1 VDLGLPA
8 LFIADAARI
17 PFSMLVV
24 FASAKLLSEIFERLR
39 QPGIVGEILA
49 GILIGPSVL
58 NWIAPGDVLSALA
71 GLGAMFLL
79 FRVGLELKSSELL
92 KVSGTAAVVAILGVI
107 STFGLV
113 SGVLWWAQTA
123 RNESLFIAAAL
134 VATSVGIT
142 AQVLAARGH
151 LELTASKIILAAAV
165 IDDVL
170 GLVVLAVVTSVAQSH
185 WHPFELLLTAGL
197 ALGFTI
203 VVAVWGA
210 KAVGAIAPRVEERL
224 RVAES
229 QFVLALVLMFL
240 FALLAV
246 YSGIAAIVGAFLAGM
261 ALSEHIGPRVR
272 DLTQGVSNFLVP
284 FFLANIGLYVNLSA
298 FSSWPVV
305 RLTLVLVLAVVV
317 SKVAG
322 CGIGAIRLGR
332 LDAVRVGVGMIPRG
346 EVCVA
351 VARVGLGMGI
361 LRQSSYSVVILTAVL
376 AAAAAPPILQLV
388 FRKAPS
394 VVQGEE
400 EIYRLG

>member
-1 VDLGLPA
+1 
-8 LFIADAARI
+8 
-17 PFSMLVV
+17 MLVV

-58 NWIAPGDVLSALA
+58 GWIAPGDVLSALA
-71 GLGAMFLL
+71 DLGAMFLL
-79 FRVGLELKSSELL
+79 FRVGLEVKSSELL

-107 STFGLV
+107 STFALV
-113 SGVLWWAQTA
+113 WAVLSWSHTA
-123 RNESLFIAAAL
+123 RNEALFIAAAL

-142 AQVLAARGH
+142 AQVLAARG
-151 LELTASKIILAAAV
+151 LLDLTASRIILAAAV

-170 GLVVLAVVTSVAQSH
+170 GLIVLAVVTSVAQNR
-185 WHPFELLLTAGL
+185 WNLDELLLTAGL
-197 ALGFTI
+197 AIGFTI

-210 KAVGAIAPRVEERL
+210 KALGAIAPRVEERL

-284 FFLANIGLYVNLSA
+284 FFLANIGLYVNLSI
-298 FSSWPVV
+298 FSSWPAV
-305 RLTLVLVLAVVV
+305 RLTLVLVAAVIF

-322 CGIGAIRLGR
+322 CGLGAVQLGR
-332 LDAVRVGVGMIPRG
+332 LQAARVGVGMIPRG

-361 LRQSSYSVVILTAVL
+361 LEARSYSIVVLTAVV
-376 AAAAAPPILQLV
+376 AAALAPPLLYLV
-388 FRKAPS
+388 FPKTPAAAEG
-394 VVQGEE
+394 GEE
-400 EIYRLG
+400 VYRLG

>member
-1 VDLGLPA
+1 
-8 LFIADAARI
+8 
-17 PFSMLVV
+17 MLVV

-58 NWIAPGDVLSALA
+58 GWIAPGDVLSALA
-71 GLGAMFLL
+71 DLGAMFLL
-79 FRVGLELKSSELL
+79 FRVGLEVKSSELL

-107 STFGLV
+107 STLTLV
-113 SGVLWWAQTA
+113 WAVLSWSHTAQ
-123 RNESLFIAAAL
+123 NEALFLAAAL

-142 AQVLAARGH
+142 AQVLAARGL
-151 LELTASKIILAAAV
+151 LELTASRIILAAAV
-165 IDDVL
+165 IDDVI
-170 GLVVLAVVTSVAQSH
+170 GLIVLAVVTSVAQSR
-185 WHPFELLLTAGL
+185 WNLGELLLTAGL
-197 ALGFTI
+197 AIGFTI

-210 KAVGAIAPRVEERL
+210 KALGAIAPRVEERL

-261 ALSEHIGPRVR
+261 ALSEHTGPRVR

-305 RLTLVLVLAVVV
+305 RLTLVLVLAVVI

-322 CGIGAIRLGR
+322 CGLGAMRLGR
-332 LDAVRVGVGMIPRG
+332 QNAVRVGVGMIPRG

-361 LRQSSYSVVILTAVL
+361 LGAGSYSMVVLTAV
-376 AAAAAPPILQLV
+376 AAAVLAPPLLYLV
-388 FRKAPS
+388 FPKTPAAAEGS
-394 VVQGEE
+394 EE
-400 EIYRLG
+400 VYRLG